1 MGIQL
6 FFPQIHSSN
15 SNSLFFKNLFIV
27 INMSVEKGI
36 NLQEIERTGF
46 YDVDIDPSLDLFAE
60 IEKLKKEKNA
70 ILLAHYYQEPDI
82 QDVADYIGDSLGL
95 AQKAEATDAEIIVF
109 AGVHF
114 MAETAKILNPEKK
127 VLLPDLKA
135 GCSLSDSCPPALF
148 RKFKETHPDH
158 LVISY
163 INCSA
168 GIKALSDIICTSSNA
183 KAIVESL
190 PKDQK
195 IIFAPD
201 KNLGGYINKTT
212 GRDMLLWNGA
222 CMVHEIFSL
231 QKITKL
237 KERHPEAKLIAHPEC
252 EDAVLRIA
260 DFIGSTTQLLKYT
273 QTDSSSSYIVATET
287 GILHQMQKA
296 APGKTFI
303 PAPPDNACACND
315 CPHMKLNTLE
325 KLYLCMKYEVPEITM
340 EESLR
345 LAAKKP
351 IDRMLE
357 LSRKFGL
364 V

>member
-1 MGIQL
+1 MKELNIA
-6 FFPQIHSSN
+6 
-15 SNSLFFKNLFIV
+15 KNELQR
-27 INMSVEKGI
+27 KGFLDLPI
-36 NLQEIERTGF
+36 
-46 YDVDIDPSLDLFAE
+46 DVRLDLFAE
-60 IEKLKKEKNA
+60 IERLKKEKNA
-70 ILLAHYYQEPDI
+70 IVLAHYYQEPDI

-95 AQKAEATDAEIIVF
+95 SQQAASTDADIIVF

-114 MAETAKILNPEKK
+114 MAETAKILSPQKK

-135 GCSLSDSCPPALF
+135 GCSLADSAPPELF
-148 RKFKETHPDH
+148 RRFKEKHPDH

-183 KAIVESL
+183 EKILDSL

-201 KNLGGYINKTT
+201 RNLGAYLARKT

-231 QKITKL
+231 EKITKL
-237 KERHPEAKLIAHPEC
+237 KIRHPKAKVIAHPEC
-252 EDAVLRIA
+252 EQAVLEIA
-260 DFIGSTTQLLKYT
+260 DYIGSTTGLLKFS
-273 QTDSSSSYIVATET
+273 QKDDAKEYIVVTET
-287 GILHQMQKA
+287 GILHQMQKEN
-296 APGKTFI
+296 PGKTFI
-303 PAPPDNACACND
+303 PAPPNNACACND

-325 KLYLCMKYEVPEITM
+325 KLYLCMEYEEPEITM
-340 EESLR
+340 NETLR
-345 LAAKKP
+345 IAAKKP

-357 LSRKFGL
+357 ISAQYGL
-364 V
+364 